1 MSGGA
6 NFYDYQRAFTG
17 VTGEGAAVI
26 PSSGLKNRENV
37 SIREPEAGTAPRK
50 KGEHSVGDL
59 MRAVNKYAFLVC
71 ACGLKMKIPPDFKKE
86 KVDCPRCGRD
96 IEIPTAELAAVM
108 VAADAGAQK
117 PAGGHADP
125 EPQVYSRKGSGWE
138 SFHCH
143 CGRLVQISP
152 SLEVPNI
159 RCRDC
164 GSVIEIRD

>member
-1 MSGGA
+1 
-6 NFYDYQRAFTG
+6 
-17 VTGEGAAVI
+17 VTGDGAAVI

-37 SIREPEAGTAPRK
+37 NIREAEAGTSPRK
-50 KGEHSVGDL
+50 KGMHDVGDL

-71 ACGLKMKIPPDFKKE
+71 ACGLKIKIPPEFKKE

-96 IEIPTAELAAVM
+96 IEIPMAELAAVM
-108 VAADAGAQK
+108 VAS
-117 PAGGHADP
+117 AGGHADP
-125 EPQVYSRKGSGWE
+125 EPQVYTRRGSGWE